1 MCSKLAKADF
11 TGARVEIVNAKNLSL
26 IGVKGLVVRE
36 TTRTFIVIQP
46 DNSTKMLLKEG
57 TVFQFG
63 LPAEFKDKSGKP
75 LAVQVWGDNILY
87 KGSERT
93 KVKFKEK
100 YNLALY

>member
-1 MCSKLAKADF
+1 
-11 TGARVEIVNAKNLSL
+11 
-26 IGVKGLVVRE
+26 
-36 TTRTFIVIQP
+36 
-46 DNSTKMLLKEG
+46 MLLKEG

-63 LPAEFKDKSGKP
+63 LPPEFKDKSGKP